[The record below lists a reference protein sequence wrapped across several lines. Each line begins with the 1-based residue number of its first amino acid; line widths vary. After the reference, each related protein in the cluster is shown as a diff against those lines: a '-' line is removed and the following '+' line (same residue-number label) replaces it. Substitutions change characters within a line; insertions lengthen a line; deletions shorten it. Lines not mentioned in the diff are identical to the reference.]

1 MKRLYT
7 LLCGVVLT
15 CSAFAQTTD
24 PSQSTAPAPVPQ
36 ASASAQTPAQPEKTS
51 GTQDRLFFP
60 EGWIFGYVQF
70 DIAPPHNE
78 PDPNLCA
85 ANAGDFGGANSQCTA
100 FARYLLG
107 GNVVIHPFGRTFL
120 RYLKFEAT
128 PTFAMGKNVPQ
139 YLYTW
144 SFQAIG
150 MERSWAAAIDLPN
163 RFDIRVTQHFLWW
176 RGDANLGPA
185 YLGPNG
191 PWGRY
196 TTIGVRKVFG
206 TYRDYYGAQPWK

>member
-1 MKRLYT
+1 MKRLT
-7 LLCGVVLT
+7 VLLCGLLLT
-15 CSAFAQTTD
+15 SVSQAAYAQTAESPKDASAAQTT
-24 PSQSTAPAPVPQ
+24 PPI
-36 ASASAQTPAQPEKTS
+36 QTPAQPEKS
-51 GTQDRLFFP
+51 PGKQDRLFFP

-85 ANAGDFGGANSQCTA
+85 ANAGDYGGANSQCTA

-120 RYLKFEAT
+120 RFLKFEAT

-150 MERSWAAAIDLPN
+150 MERSWAAAIDLPK

-206 TYRDYYGAQPWK
+206 TYRDYYGVQPWK

>member
-1 MKRLYT
+1 MKLQ
-7 LLCGVVLT
+7 LALVLWLGFT
-15 CSAFAQTTD
+15 CFANAQTSSD
-24 PSQSTAPAPVPQ
+24 SAQSAEAKPQAAPAATTHEPA
-36 ASASAQTPAQPEKTS
+36 ASTE
-51 GTQDRLFFP
+51 DRLFFP
-60 EGWIFGYVQF
+60 KGWIYGYVQF

-85 ANAGDFGGANSQCTA
+85 ANAGDYGGANSKCTD

-107 GNVVIHPFGRTFL
+107 GNVVIHPMGRTFL
-120 RYLKFEAT
+120 KHLKFEAA
-128 PTFAMGKNVPQ
+128 PTMAFGKNVPQ

-144 SFQAIG
+144 SWQPIG
-150 MERSWAAAIDLPN
+150 MERSWAAAYDLPR
-163 RFDIRVTQHFLWW
+163 RFDIRVTQHFLFW

-206 TYRDYYGAQPWK
+206 TYRDWYGTQP